1 MGELHSL
8 TTFPSTETNSIP
20 LTGLHTH
27 THKHTDLQLVDTNL
41 KVFKVS
47 LGEGQFLP
55 LEAITLSPAIV
66 RERGGE
72 CVCVCVCTCAYT
84 HVWGM
89 LTDGHLQ
96 KGAAWLLLSKAPIQ
110 RDVLYLLSQ
119 SQVSFSCVN
128 TQFLFETLRFSFL
141 FLFIEIHI

>member
-20 LTGLHTH
+20 STGLH

-66 RERGGE
+66 RERGG
-72 CVCVCVCTCAYT
+72 VCVCMSVSAHVRTRTCGECLQMVIYRNELLDSSFQKLPFKE
-84 HVWGM
+84 M
-89 LTDGHLQ
+89 SFICFLSRKSHLV
-96 KGAAWLLLSKAPIQ
+96 ALIC
-110 RDVLYLLSQ
+110 
-119 SQVSFSCVN
+119 SFC
-128 TQFLFETLRFSFL
+128 LKLIFSFL